1 MLFRSEEKRPSS
13 RIKQNH
19 PSEDIVGNLNELTLR
34 KRIVDK
40 CVALC
45 RILVICHRLNQ
56 LKLKKLFRMKVGL
69 KQCMM
74 NCFSFREMMS
84 GPWYLDRRVNT
95 SSAQSGY
102 SAIRLMRKAM

>member
-1 MLFRSEEKRPSS
+1 M
-13 RIKQNH
+13 
-19 PSEDIVGNLNELTLR
+19 GNINELTLR
-34 KRIVDK
+34 KSTVDK

-45 RILVICHRLNQ
+45 RILVICHRLNP

-102 SAIRLMRKAM
+102 SAIRLIRKAM